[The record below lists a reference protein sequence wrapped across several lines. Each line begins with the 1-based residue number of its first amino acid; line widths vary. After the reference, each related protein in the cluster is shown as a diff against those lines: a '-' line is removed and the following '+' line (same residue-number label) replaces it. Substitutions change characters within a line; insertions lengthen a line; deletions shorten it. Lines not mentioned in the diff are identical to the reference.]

1 MENQEMT
8 LVAAFTQRARE
19 ALAER
24 YAGLTLTHEGRT
36 GLVFGAH
43 RGAPDAPAIAVRV
56 AYPDNGRTAQAS
68 TVARFRR
75 EAEIGAR
82 LSHPHILRNGPVQSL
97 HGIEFYEMDK
107 AGPVRLDQLIIA
119 KNPPLFPRVLVI
131 LQQLADA
138 LDYAHAHGVVHGALR
153 PSAVLLDA
161 SGNVLLKGFCLYA
174 AADTPS
180 SVLSPAAVGD
190 PAYMAPE
197 QWHDAIVN
205 RAVDVYALG
214 VLAYEL
220 CTGHARVGYDTRG
233 VPEIRPIELAP
244 NHCLRDDVPMYVTD
258 AIRRAISRDP
268 ALRFHSAG
276 QFVEALSHP
285 HDALGHSLPTIK
297 PPRPKS
303 QHSAWML
310 LGLVLFVGTVL
321 VLTVPSEVRD
331 QLWGWI
337 GRAITP

>member
-56 AYPDNGRTAQAS
+56 AYPDNGRT
-68 TVARFRR
+68 
-75 EAEIGAR
+75 
-82 LSHPHILRNGPVQSL
+82 PVQSL

-161 SGNVLLKGFCLYA
+161 SGSVLLKGFCLYA

>member
-1 MENQEMT
+1 MT

-24 YAGLTLTHEGRT
+24 YAGLMLTHEGRT

-56 AYPDNGRTAQAS
+56 AYPDDGRTAQAS

-82 LSHPHILRNGPVQSL
+82 LSHAHILRNGPVQSL

-119 KNPPLFPRVLVI
+119 KNPPRFPRVLVI
-131 LQQLADA
+131 LRQLAEA

-153 PSAVLLDA
+153 PSAVLLDS
-161 SGNVLLKGFCLYA
+161 SGHVLLKGFCLYA
-174 AADTPS
+174 AAATPS
-180 SVLSPAAVGD
+180 PALSPAVVGD

-197 QWHDAIVN
+197 QRHDATVN
-205 RAVDVYALG
+205 RAVDIYALG

-220 CTGHARVGYDTRG
+220 CSGHARVGYDVHG
-233 VPEIRPIELAP
+233 VPEIRPIDLAP
-244 NHCLRDDVPMYVTD
+244 NRALRDDVPLYVTA
-258 AIRRAISRDP
+258 AIRRAINRDP
-268 ALRFHSAG
+268 TLRFATAG
-276 QFVEALSHP
+276 AFVQAMGNP
-285 HDALGHSLPTIK
+285 DDALGHSLPTYK
-297 PPRPKS
+297 PPVHKAP
-303 QHSAWML
+303 HSAWML
-310 LGLVLFVGTVL
+310 LGLVLLVALLL
-321 VLTVPSEVRD
+321 VLTVPSEWRD
-331 QLWGWI
+331 QLWDVV
-337 GRAITP
+337 RRTARP

>member
-56 AYPDNGRTAQAS
+56 AYPDDGRTAQAS

-268 ALRFHSAG
+268 ALRFPTAG
-276 QFVEALSHP
+276 QFVEALTHP
-285 HDALGHSLPTIK
+285 HAALGHSLPTIK